1 MRTRF
6 STGTEGQS
14 FIASRRTALAVYLP
28 DPSRVPMASPFS
40 RAASSAGSGSWP
52 SCRATRSL
60 GRGASPT
67 RSSQA
72 GRAALREIEAQ
83 LARYIADLSSDGQS
97 EPASRTMSLGGRAPG
112 LWAIGGRV
120 NIGAANHPSSP
131 GRLRDALG
139 LAFRSTL
146 RNAASDRSIRAALR
160 SRK

>member
-14 FIASRRTALAVYLP
+14 FIASRRTALAAYLP
-28 DPSRVPMASPFS
+28 VRAGYRWRRPFRGPHHRPGPAHGQAAARPEALVVERHRPGARRPAGLLLERSRRNLP
-40 RAASSAGSGSWP
+40 AASQTSAATGSPKS
-52 SCRATRSL
+52 
-60 GRGASPT
+60 
-67 RSSQA
+67 
-72 GRAALREIEAQ
+72 
-83 LARYIADLSSDGQS
+83 
-97 EPASRTMSLGGRAPG
+97 ASRTMSLGGRAPG